1 MVEAAECWVSPY
13 RARRSVGVPRVEWKN
28 GFATDFRGDS
38 QQAGLTKEIF
48 LTRMRA
54 RLAPKLPR
62 VEAPDET
69 RACQIAGRVLHR
81 RIQGESPFGFRGA
94 MAVDSMLEKPLPN
107 NLDAERSV
115 LGAILLDNNALNTAI
130 ENLRPEDFFLDQHR
144 RVFTQMIALGESQQ
158 AIDLITLTEELHR
171 RGDLE
176 AAGGAPYLAALADGM
191 PKVSNVEHYAR
202 IVKEKAILRNL
213 IHTTHNI
220 QQRAFEG
227 EEGADAILDNAESS
241 IFALAEDRIRAGLI
255 PVKEIVRDNFERLEK
270 IFKEGKSITGIPTG
284 YTELDKLTSGFQ
296 PSELLILAAR
306 PSQGKTALAL
316 NIMENVAIRGAHP
329 VAMFSLEMSKESLLQ
344 RLVASVA
351 QIDAHKFRT
360 GHLSREDWRRMTEAL
375 GTISEAP
382 LWIDDAG
389 SVSVLEIGAKARRLK
404 RDKGLSL
411 LVVDYLQLITARGR
425 FGNRQEEVSSISRG
439 LKGLAKELQIPVLV
453 LSQLTR
459 APERDERGPQ
469 LSDLRESGAIE
480 QDADVVMFIY
490 RPHFFKQGAT
500 PEEREE
506 TELKIAKQRNG
517 PVDSVKFVF
526 RSRFTRFE
534 EAAPDAFS
542 QLGPGDM

>member
-1 MVEAAECWVSPY
+1 MAAD
-13 RARRSVGVPRVEWKN
+13 
-28 GFATDFRGDS
+28 AT
-38 QQAGLTKEIF
+38 
-48 LTRMRA
+48 
-54 RLAPKLPR
+54 
-62 VEAPDET
+62 
-69 RACQIAGRVLHR
+69 
-81 RIQGESPFGFRGA
+81 
-94 MAVDSMLEKPLPN
+94 LEKPLPN

-115 LGAILLDNNALNTAI
+115 LGAILLDNHALNAAI

-144 RVFTQMIALGESQQ
+144 RVFTQMISLGESQQ
-158 AIDLITLTEELHR
+158 AIDLVTLTEELHR

-202 IVKEKAILRNL
+202 IVKEKALLRNL
-213 IHTTHNI
+213 IHATHNI

-227 EEGADAILDNAESS
+227 EDGADAILDNAEYS
-241 IFALAEDRIRAGLI
+241 IFALAEDRVKAGLLPI
-255 PVKEIVRDNFERLEK
+255 KDIVRDNFERLEK
-270 IFKEGKSITGIPTG
+270 IFKEGRSITGISTG
-284 YTELDKLTSGFQ
+284 YGELDKLLSGLQ
-296 PSELLILAAR
+296 PSELIILAAR

-316 NIMENVAIRGAHP
+316 NVAENISIRAGLP
-329 VAMFSLEMSKESLLQ
+329 VAFFSLEMSKESLLQ

-351 QIDAHKFRT
+351 QVDAHKFRS

-375 GTISEAP
+375 GAISAAP
-382 LWIDDAG
+382 LWVDDAG
-389 SVSVLEIGAKARRLK
+389 STSVLEIGAKARRLK

-411 LVVDYLQLITARGR
+411 LIVDYLQLITGRGR
-425 FGNRQEEVSSISRG
+425 FNSRQEEVASISRG

-490 RPHFFKQGAT
+490 RPNFFNLNVTQ
-500 PEEREE
+500 EERDMADI
-506 TELKIAKQRNG
+506 LIAKQRNG
-517 PVDSVKFVF
+517 PTDKVKFVF
-526 RSRFTRFE
+526 RSRLTRFE

-542 QLGPGDM
+542 QFGGGDEM

>member
-1 MVEAAECWVSPY
+1 MP
-13 RARRSVGVPRVEWKN
+13 
-28 GFATDFRGDS
+28 
-38 QQAGLTKEIF
+38 
-48 LTRMRA
+48 
-54 RLAPKLPR
+54 
-62 VEAPDET
+62 
-69 RACQIAGRVLHR
+69 
-81 RIQGESPFGFRGA
+81 
-94 MAVDSMLEKPLPN
+94 VDTTLEKPLPN

-130 ENLRPEDFFLDQHR
+130 ENLRAEDFFLDQHR
-144 RVFTQMIALGESQQ
+144 RVFTQMISLGEAQQ

-202 IVKEKAILRNL
+202 IVKEKAMLRNL

-227 EEGADAILDNAESS
+227 EDGADMILDNAESS
-241 IFALAEDRIRAGLI
+241 ILLLAEDRVKAGLI
-255 PVKEIVRDNFERLEK
+255 SVKDIVRDNFERLEK

-284 YTELDKLTSGFQ
+284 YVELDKLTSGLQ

-316 NIMENVAIRGAHP
+316 NLAENIAIRAGQPVAI
-329 VAMFSLEMSKESLLQ
+329 FSLEMSKESLLQ

-360 GHLSREDWRRMTEAL
+360 GHLSRTDWTSMTDAL
-375 GTISEAP
+375 GTISSAP
-382 LWIDDAG
+382 LWVDDAG
-389 SVSVLEIGAKARRLK
+389 SISVLEIGAKARRLK

-411 LVVDYLQLITARGR
+411 LIVDYLQLITARGR
-425 FGNRQEEVSSISRG
+425 FGNRQEEVASISRG

-453 LSQLTR
+453 LSQLSR

-490 RPHFFKQGAT
+490 RPHFFKAGAS

-506 TELKIAKQRNG
+506 TELRIAKQRNG
-517 PVDSVKFVF
+517 PTDNVKFVF
-526 RSRFTRFE
+526 RSRLTRFE

-542 QLGPGDM
+542 QFSPDDQ

>member
-1 MVEAAECWVSPY
+1 
-13 RARRSVGVPRVEWKN
+13 
-28 GFATDFRGDS
+28 
-38 QQAGLTKEIF
+38 
-48 LTRMRA
+48 
-54 RLAPKLPR
+54 
-62 VEAPDET
+62 
-69 RACQIAGRVLHR
+69 
-81 RIQGESPFGFRGA
+81 
-94 MAVDSMLEKPLPN
+94 MAVDTVLEKPLPN

-115 LGAILLDNNALNTAI
+115 LGAILLDNNALNPAV
-130 ENLRPEDFFLDQHR
+130 EHLRPEDFFLDQHR

-158 AIDLITLTEELHR
+158 AIDLVTLTEELHR
-171 RGDLE
+171 RGDLD
-176 AAGGAPYLAALADGM
+176 ASGGAPYLASLADGM
-191 PKVSNVEHYAR
+191 PRVSNVEHYAR
-202 IVKEKAILRNL
+202 IVKEKAMLRNL
-213 IHTTHNI
+213 IHATHNI

-227 EEGADAILDNAESS
+227 EDGADTILDNAESS
-241 IFALAEDRIRAGLI
+241 IFALAEDRVKAGLI
-255 PVKEIVRDNFERLEK
+255 PVKDIVRDNFERLER
-270 IFKEGKSITGIPTG
+270 IFREGKSITGVATG
-284 YTELDKLTSGFQ
+284 YGELDKLTSGLQ

-316 NIMENVAIRGAHP
+316 NLAENISIRSGHPAAI
-329 VAMFSLEMSKESLLQ
+329 FSLEMSKESLLQ

-360 GHLSREDWRRMTEAL
+360 GHLSKEDWRRMTEAL
-375 GTISEAP
+375 GVISAAP

-389 SVSVLEIGAKARRLK
+389 SISVLEIGAKARRLK

-411 LVVDYLQLITARGR
+411 LIVDYLQLITARGR
-425 FGNRQEEVSSISRG
+425 FSNRNEEVASISRA

-459 APERDERGPQ
+459 APERDDRGPQ

-490 RPHFFKQGAT
+490 RPHFFKAGAT

-517 PVDSVKFVF
+517 PTESVKFVF
-526 RSRFTRFE
+526 RSRLTRFE

-542 QLGPGDM
+542 QFAADDM

>member
-1 MVEAAECWVSPY
+1 MPAEA
-13 RARRSVGVPRVEWKN
+13 
-28 GFATDFRGDS
+28 T
-38 QQAGLTKEIF
+38 
-48 LTRMRA
+48 
-54 RLAPKLPR
+54 
-62 VEAPDET
+62 
-69 RACQIAGRVLHR
+69 
-81 RIQGESPFGFRGA
+81 
-94 MAVDSMLEKPLPN
+94 LERPLPN

-115 LGAILLDNNALNTAI
+115 LGAVLLDNHALNAAV

-144 RVFTQMIALGESQQ
+144 RVFVQMIALAENQQ
-158 AIDLITLTEELHR
+158 PIDLITLTEELHR

-176 AAGGAPYLAALADGM
+176 AAGGTPYLASLADGM
-191 PKVSNVEHYAR
+191 PRISNIEHYAR
-202 IVKEKAILRNL
+202 IVKEKAVLRNL
-213 IHTTHNI
+213 IHATHNI
-220 QQRAFEG
+220 QQHAFEG
-227 EEGADAILDNAESS
+227 EDGADAILDNAESS
-241 IFALAEDRIRAGLI
+241 IFAIAEDRIRAGLI
-255 PVKEIVRDNFERLEK
+255 SVKDIVRDNFERLER
-270 IFKEGKSITGIPTG
+270 IFREGKSVTGLPSG
-284 YTELDKLTSGFQ
+284 YAELDKLTSGLQ
-296 PSELLILAAR
+296 PSELIILAAR

-316 NIMENVAIRGAHP
+316 NLMENIAIRQGQP

-344 RLVASVA
+344 RLVAAVA

-360 GHLSREDWRRMTEAL
+360 GHLTREDWRRMTEAL
-375 GTISEAP
+375 GTISSAP

-389 SVSVLEIGAKARRLK
+389 SISVLEIGAKARRLK
-404 RDKGLSL
+404 RDKGLAM
-411 LVVDYLQLITARGR
+411 LVVDYLQLITGRGR
-425 FGNRQEEVSSISRG
+425 FGNRQEEVSSISRA

-453 LSQLTR
+453 LSQLSR

-490 RPHFFKQGAT
+490 RPHFFKAGAT

-542 QLGPGDM
+542 QFAPEDM

>member
-1 MVEAAECWVSPY
+1 MP
-13 RARRSVGVPRVEWKN
+13 
-28 GFATDFRGDS
+28 
-38 QQAGLTKEIF
+38 
-48 LTRMRA
+48 
-54 RLAPKLPR
+54 
-62 VEAPDET
+62 
-69 RACQIAGRVLHR
+69 
-81 RIQGESPFGFRGA
+81 
-94 MAVDSMLEKPLPN
+94 VDTTLEKPLPN

-130 ENLRPEDFFLDQHR
+130 ENLRAEDFFLDQHR
-144 RVFTQMIALGESQQ
+144 RVFTQMIALGEAQQ

-176 AAGGAPYLAALADGM
+176 ASGGAPYLASLADGM

-202 IVKEKAILRNL
+202 IVKEKAMLRNL

-227 EEGADAILDNAESS
+227 EDGADMILDNAESS
-241 IFALAEDRIRAGLI
+241 IFLLAEDRVKAGLI
-255 PVKEIVRDNFERLEK
+255 PVKDIVRDNFERLEK

-284 YTELDKLTSGFQ
+284 YVELDKLTSGLQ

-316 NIMENVAIRGAHP
+316 NLAENIGIRAGQP
-329 VAMFSLEMSKESLLQ
+329 VAVFSLEMSKESLLQ

-351 QIDAHKFRT
+351 QVDAHKFRS
-360 GHLSREDWRRMTEAL
+360 GHLSREDWKRMTEAL
-375 GTISEAP
+375 STISSAP
-382 LWIDDAG
+382 LWVDDAG
-389 SVSVLEIGAKARRLK
+389 STSVLEIGAKARRLK

-411 LVVDYLQLITARGR
+411 LVVDYLQLITGRGR
-425 FGNRQEEVSSISRG
+425 FNSRQEEVASISRG

-459 APERDERGPQ
+459 APEREERGPQ

-490 RPHFFKQGAT
+490 RPNFFNFNAT
-500 PEEREE
+500 PEERDQAD
-506 TELKIAKQRNG
+506 IIVAKQRNG
-517 PVDSVKFVF
+517 PTDKVKFVL
-526 RSRFTRFE
+526 RSRLTRFE

-542 QLGPGDM
+542 QFGPPDEN